1 MLELIYKNP
10 KSANI
15 EDLNI
20 IDVFDKDNKVID
32 DAIVVLGDLISIKCY
47 IRYWRHYTS
56 KWHGL
61 IYELATT
68 KKKGS
73 QNHWGQL
80 QFS

>member
-47 IRYWRHYTS
+47 IRY
-56 KWHGL
+56 
-61 IYELATT
+61 
-68 KKKGS
+68 
-73 QNHWGQL
+73 
-80 QFS
+80 